1 MTMVP
6 ELRAWTREEMMK
18 RVAFFKDLK
27 GSKGGVLSFAAI
39 LSLLATA
46 AAGADN
52 RPSNSTECAFSSAPQ
67 SAPIDDGHRPAPI
80 ADGHRLQPRACEFT
94 APNNLPDVSESDARV
109 IDKLYR
115 ELMGHSAT
123 TPPSQPAEN
132 RR

>member
-1 MTMVP
+1 MMP
-6 ELRAWTREEMMK
+6 EPRRTREEMMK

-27 GSKGGVLSFAAI
+27 GSKGRVLSFAAI

-67 SAPIDDGHRPAPI
+67 SAPVVDGHRPAPI
-80 ADGHRLQPRACEFT
+80 VDGHRLQPRACAFT
-94 APNNLPDVSESDARV
+94 GPNDPPDVSESDAKE
-109 IDKLYR
+109 IDELYR
-115 ELMGHSAT
+115 ELTAHSAI
-123 TPPSQPAEN
+123 TPPPPPADD